1 MRSALVRRRELIH
14 DSKMLTISPNHN
26 YSIIN
31 HNYPIII
38 VNPHIGTESDTKA
51 DPKEYGSIPMDEN
64 KNVKDHTGN
73 AKSIWKIC
81 SGLSFFKEFSHPS
94 PSEDTI

>member
-1 MRSALVRRRELIH
+1 MFTLTAFDPNLSPLVKIIIIVL
-14 DSKMLTISPNHN
+14 
-26 YSIIN
+26 IIN

-64 KNVKDHTGN
+64 KNVKDHTSN

-94 PSEDTI
+94 STENTI